1 MKLMIDIAISA
12 VSLLI
17 AYFLFC
23 IPVWVLYKAIH
34 GTALTIGETFA
45 VTAQAIG
52 VITATLA
59 AVMLVLFAFHVMFSN
74 IR

>member
-1 MKLMIDIAISA
+1 MDKVFISA
-12 VSLLI
+12 LSLLI
-17 AYFLFC
+17 AYFLSC

-45 VTAQAIG
+45 VTIQAIG
-52 VITATLA
+52 VITATFTS
-59 AVMLVLFAFHVMFSN
+59 VMLVLFAFHVIFSG